1 MSLCPWKVHDALPS
15 KKAVC
20 FSCISGVS
28 GMSHCSYPNTWN
40 SYFWI
45 ILWEAQMK
53 RNWLLNRQVAVT
65 RDSLSPFPPISSTTY
80 FYLSGHQRITCGSL
94 WSSSR
99 LAASIPIQASWG
111 WALHSQVSW
120 LDLIFHLTWTK
131 EVSSEI
137 TCNLVHKVFSFAARN
152 ESVRKTTC
160 WQTGLKLTEKLCG
173 ERRYFL
179 K

>member
-1 MSLCPWKVHDALPS
+1 MKQLFLNNSVRSTNEEELAFKQACCYYQRQFIIFSSHFFYHLLLP
-15 KKAVC
+15 
-20 FSCISGVS
+20 
-28 GMSHCSYPNTWN
+28 
-40 SYFWI
+40 FW
-45 ILWEAQMK
+45 
-53 RNWLLNRQVAVT
+53 
-65 RDSLSPFPPISSTTY
+65 
-80 FYLSGHQRITCGSL
+80 ITCGSL

-99 LAASIPIQASWG
+99 PAASSWG

-137 TCNLVHKVFSFAARN
+137 SCNVVHKVFSFAARN
-152 ESVRKTTC
+152 ESVRRTTC

-173 ERRYFL
+173 GRRYFL